1 MIQFFMQDQS
11 KAIAVGLTSRGAT
24 VCGTMETPAIYT
36 QIKAHLIWI
45 EATIT
50 NSSASVWHHLGRNVA
65 SWMIVVMVLLAQ
77 CTITS

>member
-50 NSSASVWHHLGRNVA
+50 NSSASVWHHLSRNVA
-65 SWMIVVMVLLAQ
+65 SWMLVMSVMVIA
-77 CTITS
+77 CTRTS